1 MAPQRI
7 TDRLFEGL
15 NLLVVIGALV
25 LGGATQ
31 EGALAQAGVRLL
43 SLPLFFWAAW
53 RVAEQRPRGLS
64 WWPLALLVAVLLVPA
79 LQLIPLPP
87 DAWRALPGRAGYAAT
102 FAVAGLATPWAPLS
116 LTPSTCD
123 LGMRVFAPL
132 PPAAFL
138 AVTSLRERSRNRV
151 AAAILGITALGLL
164 LGLMQMATGPAS
176 PLRFYVRTN
185 VEYGVGFFANRN
197 HQAALLLTSVPLAAH
212 FIAARRRDDAPWTL
226 APMLFGGA
234 VIVVAAVG
242 VVAAGSRAGLL
253 LLGPA
258 VVAGFLIATRTHKF
272 DWKWSAV
279 AGAILVGI
287 VAAAVFL
294 DPESLTKLRQPLG
307 HEVRV
312 QVAPVIAQT
321 ANRYFPVGT
330 GLGLFDPIYRTVE
343 PEKFADTSFLNHAHD
358 DYLELWLE
366 TGLVGV
372 VLLIV
377 FFYWYGRASWQ
388 RRWISERALVGTS
401 LGRAG
406 STIAALLLA
415 HSIVDYPLRTT
426 ALAVVFAFACAL
438 LNPPLSDREAAAAW
452 PPKPTRREVPRDEPG
467 AIAAPQGA

>member
-7 TDRLFEGL
+7 TDRLFESL
-15 NLLVVIGALV
+15 NLLVVVGALV

-31 EGALAQAGVRLL
+31 EGAMVQAAVRLL

-53 RVAEQRPRGLS
+53 RLTGQRPRGHALWS
-64 WWPLALLVAVLLVPA
+64 LALLAAVLLVPA
-79 LQLIPLPP
+79 IQLIPLPP
-87 DAWRALPGRAGYAAT
+87 AFWRTLPGRADFAAT
-102 FAVAGLATPWAPLS
+102 YGAAGMAVPWLPLS
-116 LTPSTCD
+116 LTPDATWDSG
-123 LGMRVFAPL
+123 LALL
-132 PPAAFL
+132 PPAAVFL
-138 AVTSLRERSRNRV
+138 AVTTLRERSRNRV
-151 AAAILGITALGLL
+151 AAAILGVTALGLL

-212 FIAARRRDDAPWTL
+212 FIAARRREDAPWTL

-258 VVAGFLIATRTHKF
+258 VVAGFLIATRTRKF

-279 AGAILVGI
+279 AGVVLVGI
-287 VAAAVFL
+287 VATAVFV
-294 DPESLTKLRQPLG
+294 DPEGLTKLRQPLS
-307 HEVRV
+307 HEVRA

-321 ANRYFPVGT
+321 ANHYFPVGT
-330 GLGLFDPIYRTVE
+330 GLGSFDPVYRTVE
-343 PEKFADTSFLNHAHD
+343 PERAADTSFLNHAHD

-366 TGLVGV
+366 TGLVGI
-372 VLLIV
+372 VLLIL
-377 FFYWYGRASWQ
+377 FFYWFGRASW
-388 RRWISERALVGTS
+388 RAWISERKLVGAS

-406 STIAALLLA
+406 STVAALLLV
-415 HSIVDYPLRTT
+415 HSVVDYPLRTT
-426 ALAVVFAFACAL
+426 ALAVVFAFACAV
-438 LNPPLSDREAAAAW
+438 LNPPASDREAAAAW
-452 PPKPTRREVPRDEPG
+452 PPKPVRPRVERNDPG
-467 AIAAPQGA
+467 ALTAPQGA